1 MKIFP
6 GSGDL
11 VGGAS
16 RYAVGMTSLPK
27 LLILLGVLA
36 VVLGLLWAYQPGLLR
51 TLFGW
56 FGRLPGDIRY
66 QNGNTF
72 VFVPWVSML
81 LLSVVLSLLARFFR

>member
-1 MKIFP
+1 
-6 GSGDL
+6 
-11 VGGAS
+11 
-16 RYAVGMTSLPK
+16 MTAIPK
-27 LLILLGVLA
+27 LVIFLGIALILV
-36 VVLGLLWAYQPGLLR
+36 GLLWAYSPATMR

-81 LLSVVLSLLARFFR
+81 LVSVLISIVSRFFR

>member
-1 MKIFP
+1 
-6 GSGDL
+6 
-11 VGGAS
+11 
-16 RYAVGMTSLPK
+16 MTAIPK
-27 LLILLGVLA
+27 LVIFLGIALILV
-36 VVLGLLWAYQPGLLR
+36 GLLWAYSPVTLR

-81 LLSVVLSLLARFFR
+81 LVSVLISIVSRFFR

>member
-1 MKIFP
+1 M
-6 GSGDL
+6 GL
-11 VGGAS
+11 LS
-16 RYAVGMTSLPK
+16 RDTDGHRRLTGMASLPK
-27 LLILLGVLA
+27 LLILAGVFA
-36 VVLGLLWAYQPGLLR
+36 IVLGLLWAYQPGLLR

-81 LLSVVLSLLARFFR
+81 VLSVVLSLLARLFR

>member
-1 MKIFP
+1 MFA
-6 GSGDL
+6 L
-11 VGGAS
+11 VGLNFGWPGGS
-16 RYAVGMTSLPK
+16 SLHPMTTLPK
-27 LLILLGVLA
+27 LLILAGVLA
-36 VVLGLLWAYQPGLLR
+36 IVLGLLWAYQPGLLR

-81 LLSVVLSLLARFFR
+81 LVSVVLSLLARLFR

>member
-1 MKIFP
+1 MAP
-6 GSGDL
+6 
-11 VGGAS
+11 
-16 RYAVGMTSLPK
+16 LPK
-27 LLILLGVLA
+27 LLILAGVLA
-36 VVLGLLWAYQPGLLR
+36 IALGLLWAYQPVLLR

-81 LLSVVLSLLARFFR
+81 VVSIVLSLLARLFR

>member
-1 MKIFP
+1 MAP
-6 GSGDL
+6 
-11 VGGAS
+11 
-16 RYAVGMTSLPK
+16 LPK
-27 LLILLGVLA
+27 LLILAGVLA
-36 VVLGLLWAYQPGLLR
+36 IVLGLLWAYQPGLLR

-81 LLSVVLSLLARFFR
+81 IVSVVLSLLARLLR

>member
-1 MKIFP
+1 
-6 GSGDL
+6 
-11 VGGAS
+11 
-16 RYAVGMTSLPK
+16 MTAIPK
-27 LLILLGVLA
+27 LVIFLGIALILV
-36 VVLGLLWAYQPGLLR
+36 GLLWAYSPATMR

>member
-1 MKIFP
+1 
-6 GSGDL
+6 
-11 VGGAS
+11 
-16 RYAVGMTSLPK
+16 MTAIPK
-27 LLILLGVLA
+27 LVIFLGIALILV
-36 VVLGLLWAYQPGLLR
+36 GLLWAYSPATLR

-81 LLSVVLSLLARFFR
+81 LVSVLISIVSRFFR

>member
-1 MKIFP
+1 
-6 GSGDL
+6 
-11 VGGAS
+11 
-16 RYAVGMTSLPK
+16 MTAIPK
-27 LLILLGVLA
+27 LVIFLGIALILV
-36 VVLGLLWAYQPGLLR
+36 GLLWAYSPATLR

-81 LLSVVLSLLARFFR
+81 LVSVLISIVSQFFR

>member
-1 MKIFP
+1 
-6 GSGDL
+6 
-11 VGGAS
+11 
-16 RYAVGMTSLPK
+16 MTTLPK
-27 LLILLGVLA
+27 LLILAGVLA
-36 VVLGLLWAYQPGLLR
+36 IVLGLLWAYQPGLLR

-81 LLSVVLSLLARFFR
+81 LVSVVLSLLARLFR